1 MSLSPAFISQL
12 KALKLGKML
21 DTLEVR
27 LDQARQGQLGY
38 VELLQLVFQD
48 EIERRKALGLK
59 LRLQRASFEE
69 PKTLEDFDFSCLPGL
84 NPAAVRDLATGLF
97 IEKREHVLLYGPAGV
112 GKTHLAQ
119 ALGHHACRLGKSVSF
134 LKAAKFFRTL
144 HAARADN
151 SWEAEV
157 RRFLTPDLLILDDFG
172 LKPMTMLQAE
182 DFYEIVAERHLR
194 GSIVVTS
201 NRPPADWLPL
211 FPDPVMA
218 NSALDRLAHNAHHLV
233 LKGESYRKRRRPQ
246 THMSLFVQPE
256 PTEAQTDE

>member
-1 MSLSPAFISQL
+1 MSVSPAFVSQL

-21 DTLEVR
+21 DSLEVR
-27 LDQARQGQLGY
+27 LDQARHGQLGY
-38 VELLQLVFQD
+38 LEFLQLLFQD

-84 NPAAVRDLATGLF
+84 NPAAVKDLATGLF

-119 ALGHHACRLGKSVSF
+119 ALGHHACRLGKSVCF

-157 RRFLTPDLLILDDFG
+157 RRFLAPDLLILDDFG
-172 LKPMTMLQAE
+172 LKLMTMTQAE

-218 NSALDRLAHNAHHLV
+218 NSALDRLAHSAHHLV

-246 THMSLFVQPE
+246 THLSLFVQPE
-256 PTEAQTDE
+256 PTEDLPDE